1 MSVHLSMHP
10 SAIVGGVSEL
20 GDLAKGVLRL
30 ARDRRRRVRV
40 LSDILGKFILNYAY
54 N

>member
-10 SAIVGGVSEL
+10 SAIVGGVPEL

-40 LSDILGKFILNYAY
+40 LPNILEKFIPNY
-54 N
+54 